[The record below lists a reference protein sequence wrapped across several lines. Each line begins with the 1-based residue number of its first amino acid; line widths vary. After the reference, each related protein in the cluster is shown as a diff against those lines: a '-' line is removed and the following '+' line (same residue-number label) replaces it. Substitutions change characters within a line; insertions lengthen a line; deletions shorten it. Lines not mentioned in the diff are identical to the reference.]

1 MQKPRVGGIIF
12 TTPVLLYLP
21 QAMNDR
27 FNYELK
33 LQIEGTLPKGHIY
46 QLGKPGQVLQNAG
59 IPDLPIELKA
69 GRLEHKASENYKN
82 KHQFDI
88 ADIKDLPKA
97 INEPIAV
104 FNSTKNDGAKIILTD
119 LKDKKG
125 NNFVAVIKMYK
136 DALGKKNSMDINS
149 IVSIYPKDN
158 IAELKNWF
166 KSGNKLV
173 ALHPPNHPSRL
184 LENIKPRLWNTR
196 FLIINIQKF
205 QRKSKN
211 SKLIS
216 KLSSIFQ
223 VL

>member
-1 MQKPRVGGIIF
+1 
-12 TTPVLLYLP
+12 
-21 QAMNDR
+21 MNDR

-33 LQIEGTLPKGHIY
+33 QQIEGTLPKGHIY
-46 QLGKPGQVLQNAG
+46 LLGKPGQVLQNAG

-88 ADIKDLPKA
+88 ADIRDLPKA

-119 LKDKKG
+119 LKDKNG
-125 NNFVAVIKMYK
+125 NNFVVVIKMYK

-149 IVSIYPKDN
+149 IVSVYPKDN
-158 IAELKNWF
+158 VAELKNWF

-173 ALHPPNHPSRL
+173 AWQDKEKASRFTSSQSPIAIAREYETEA
-184 LENIKPRLWNTR
+184 LEHEVPTNKYTKISEKKQELND
-196 FLIINIQKF
+196 N
-205 QRKSKN
+205 SGKN
-211 SKLIS
+211 L
-216 KLSSIFQ
+216 
-223 VL
+223 V

>member
-1 MQKPRVGGIIF
+1 
-12 TTPVLLYLP
+12 
-21 QAMNDR
+21 MNDR

-33 LQIEGTLPKGHIY
+33 RQIEGTLPKGHIY
-46 QLGKPGQVLQNAG
+46 HLGKPGKVLQNAG

-88 ADIKDLPKA
+88 AEIKDLPKA

-119 LKDKKG
+119 LKDKNG

-149 IVSIYPKDN
+149 IVSVYPKDN

-173 ALHPPNHPSRL
+173 AWQDKEKASRFTSSQSPIAIARECETEA
-184 LENIKPRLWNTR
+184 LEH
-196 FLIINIQKF
+196 
-205 QRKSKN
+205 
-211 SKLIS
+211 
-216 KLSSIFQ
+216 
-223 VL
+223 

>member
-1 MQKPRVGGIIF
+1 
-12 TTPVLLYLP
+12 
-21 QAMNDR
+21 MNDK

-33 LQIEGTLPKGHIY
+33 QHIEGTLPRGHIY

-82 KHQFDI
+82 KHQFNI

-104 FNSTKNDGAKIILTD
+104 FNSTKNDRAKIILTD
-119 LKDKKG
+119 LKDKNG
-125 NNFVAVIKMYK
+125 NNFVVVIKMYK

-149 IVSIYPKDN
+149 IVSVYPKDN

-173 ALHPPNHPSRL
+173 AWQDKEKASRFISSQSPFAIAREYKTEA
-184 LENIKPRLWNTR
+184 LEHEVPTNKYTKISEKKQELND
-196 FLIINIQKF
+196 N
-205 QRKSKN
+205 SEKN
-211 SKLIS
+211 P
-216 KLSSIFQ
+216 
-223 VL
+223 V

>member
-1 MQKPRVGGIIF
+1 MIRLCYI
-12 TTPVLLYLP
+12 LYLA

-27 FNYELK
+27 FNYELN
-33 LQIEGTLPKGHIY
+33 QHIEGTLPKGHIY
-46 QLGKPGQVLQNAG
+46 QLGKPGQILQNAG
-59 IPDLPIELKA
+59 IPNLPIELKA

-88 ADIKDLPKA
+88 AYIKDLPKA

-104 FNSTKNDGAKIILTD
+104 FNSTKSDGAKIILTD

-149 IVSIYPKDN
+149 IVSVYPKDN

-166 KSGNKLV
+166 KSGNKLIAWQDKEKASNFISSQSPFAIAREYKTE
-173 ALHPPNHPSRL
+173 ALEREVPTDKYTKISEKKQELNDNS
-184 LENIKPRLWNTR
+184 E
-196 FLIINIQKF
+196 
-205 QRKSKN
+205 KN
-211 SKLIS
+211 L
-216 KLSSIFQ
+216 
-223 VL
+223 V